1 MTRPKIK
8 IEKTTIDKSIE
19 VFTFLLKIGSAIL
32 IGYFYN
38 QLPEKIPI
46 HFNWPSKDENGFG
59 TKNLLWTSPIICGI
73 ITIAVFKLNQY
84 PWIFNYPTEI
94 NDKNARYNYK
104 QATLMLRIVG
114 LLIALLCFT
123 VTVLSLLDGL
133 EVENNLNNYLT
144 PLFPI
149 LLIATPIFFAIRI
162 LILNKK

>member
-19 VFTFLLKIGSAIL
+19 VFTFLLIIGSAIL

-59 TKNLLWTSPIICGI
+59 AKNLLWTSPIICGI
-73 ITIAVFKLNQY
+73 ITIAVFKLNKY

-94 NDKNARYNYK
+94 DDENARYNYK
-104 QATLMLRIVG
+104 QATLLLRIVA
-114 LLIALLCFT
+114 LLIGLLCFSIT
-123 VTVLSLLDGL
+123 LTSILDGL
-133 EVENNLNNYLT
+133 EIENNLDTYLA
-144 PLFPI
+144 PIFPI
-149 LLIATPIFFAIRI
+149 LLIGIPILFVIRI
-162 LILNKK
+162 LIVNKK

>member
-19 VFTFLLKIGSAIL
+19 VFTFLLIIGSTIL

-73 ITIAVFKLNQY
+73 ITIAVFKLNHY

-114 LLIALLCFT
+114 LLISLLCFT